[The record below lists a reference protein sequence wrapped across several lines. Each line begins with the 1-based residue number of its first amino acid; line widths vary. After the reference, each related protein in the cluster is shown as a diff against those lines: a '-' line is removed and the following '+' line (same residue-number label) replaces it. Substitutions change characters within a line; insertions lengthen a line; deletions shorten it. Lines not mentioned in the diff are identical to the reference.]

1 MELERAVQ
9 TVNRLAQIYWHP
21 SGFQDREQIRS
32 LVGDWRQ
39 AFKWFLSSYA
49 FERQGRSPHYSGF
62 AVRAIDLYDG
72 KVPRQDFEKMLW
84 CNFLKIGGFP
94 DDATGTNRKNNPL
107 SSPPGKGH
115 SSASGLISSLEDFGF
130 NIVQWAQ
137 SLAGSGNVE
146 TAWNEL
152 VAIRGIN
159 RKIASLY
166 LRDIVDAF
174 EIDENRVGGKKY
186 LQPIDRWTERAAE
199 ALAEFLPTTPNSY
212 WELAEVLVEASE
224 RAKVRSTLTNTG
236 LWILGAQLVGDPERF
251 HDLLLRADQLRQ
263 FLSRQLRWYQGRAA
277 ILESVLNKTAN
288 DT

>member
-1 MELERAVQ
+1 MELERIVQ
-9 TVNRLAQIYWHP
+9 TINRLARLYWHP

-62 AVRAIDLYDG
+62 AVKAIDLYDG
-72 KVPRQDFEKMLW
+72 EVPRQDFEEMLW
-84 CNFLKIGGFP
+84 RSFLKIGKFP
-94 DDATGTNRKNNPL
+94 DDATGTNKKNNPL
-107 SSPPGKGH
+107 SSQAGKGH
-115 SSASGLISSLEDFGF
+115 SSVSSLISSLEDFGF
-130 NIVQWAQ
+130 NIVQWAH

-146 TAWNEL
+146 TAWNAL

-174 EIDENRVGGKKY
+174 EIDEDRVGGKKY
-186 LQPIDRWTERAAE
+186 LQPIDRWTERAAK

-212 WELAEVLVEASE
+212 WEFAEVLVEVSE
-224 RAKVRSTLTNTG
+224 RANVHSTLTNTG

-251 HDLLLRADQLRQ
+251 HDLLLSANELHQ
-263 FLSRQLRWYQGRAA
+263 FLFRQLRRYQERAG
-277 ILESVLNKTAN
+277 ILESVLNVAVNGT
-288 DT
+288 